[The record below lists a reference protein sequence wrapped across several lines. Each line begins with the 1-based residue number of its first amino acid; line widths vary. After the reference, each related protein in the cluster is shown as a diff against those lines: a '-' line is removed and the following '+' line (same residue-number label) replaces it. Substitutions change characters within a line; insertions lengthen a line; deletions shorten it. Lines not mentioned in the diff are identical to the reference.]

1 MAKISK
7 KLLLSGI
14 SSLSLVAFIVGAT
27 TFSWFQLNQ
36 SLSNIIIVDSGSIDL
51 AYDVNVYKFLY
62 PDFIGTISPSTSD
75 ELVNYEDGVNGE
87 VYEYDKDDVSSSSTV
102 IAMNKYDPFYL
113 ELNPDDS
120 VSVLMTNLVMKFD
133 LVIYNSIDVNLSL
146 SVVKFASVDEDE
158 ERISQYLD
166 FWTVTSDQ
174 YDTQY
179 ASDTTGGATYDDE
192 ATQKFYTVKN
202 YAEVEDGSGNFT
214 VTPTYTFIDNTDVS
228 GTLFEQSITSGA
240 DEETSE
246 ITSTNISFY
255 VNIDYNQE
263 SLSDKSST
271 LQAGVTQSLYTD
283 YYFLLNLEQV

>member
-1 MAKISK
+1 
-7 KLLLSGI
+7 
-14 SSLSLVAFIVGAT
+14 
-27 TFSWFQLNQ
+27 
-36 SLSNIIIVDSGSIDL
+36 
-51 AYDVNVYKFLY
+51 VNVYKFLY